1 MSDLSAYK
9 APAHPKGLI
18 LEGQRV
24 TLVPLDAEKHS
35 ASLFDSNQK
44 AGGRENWTYLPYG
57 PFDRLPD
64 YKNWL
69 ISMQSLSDPCFFT
82 IIRHTDGK
90 AVGIASY
97 LRIKPNDGS
106 IEVGHIHFSPLLQ
119 RTTEA
124 TEAMFLMMKWA
135 FEAGYRRYE
144 WKCNAKNA
152 SSRKA
157 AQRLGLSYE
166 GIFRQATISK
176 NQNRDTAWFAAI
188 DSEWPALRDAFTT
201 YLSTQNF
208 DDEAKPVLSLTK
220 MTQPLLYK
228 TDPKEGLTTF

>member
-18 LEGQRV
+18 LKGKLV
-24 TLVPLDAEKHS
+24 TLVPLDTKEHS
-35 ASLFDSNQK
+35 ASLFEANSQT
-44 AGGRENWTYLPYG
+44 GGLENWTYLPYG
-57 PFDRLPD
+57 PFDDVQD
-64 YKNWL
+64 YQNWL
-69 ISMQSLSDPCFFT
+69 ISMESLSDPCFFT
-82 IIRHTDGK
+82 IIRHTDSK
-90 AVGIASY
+90 AVGIASF

-124 TEAMFLMMKWA
+124 TEAMFLMMQWA

-144 WKCNAKNA
+144 WKCNAKNI

-166 GIFRQATISK
+166 GIFRQATIAK

-188 DSEWPALRDAFTT
+188 DSEWPALRDTFTT
-201 YLSTQNF
+201 YLKQQSADNKAT
-208 DDEAKPVLSLTK
+208 PVLSLTK
-220 MTQPLLYK
+220 MTKPLLYK
-228 TDPKEGLTTF
+228 TDPLDDVTT